1 MVKHSNNILNN
12 MKRGI
17 KTFIHSILLMTV
29 CLVLQ
34 ACPEFGDT
42 DPIGTVYIV
51 NKSNETIFVG
61 ASQLLEAGDS
71 LSLKNLSM
79 EYFLT
84 GKTESGDTTYVQSN
98 LDGLKTYNSTFQI
111 IILKSSTLNT
121 HTGKELKE
129 KMIVDKRY
137 CFTYDD
143 LAENDQ
149 TIIYTGD

>member
-61 ASQLLEAGDS
+61 ASQLLEAGDFV
-71 LSLKNLSM
+71 LLMVTLPNNYLYRRLINLS
-79 EYFLT
+79 YF
-84 GKTESGDTTYVQSN
+84 GV
-98 LDGLKTYNSTFQI
+98 
-111 IILKSSTLNT
+111 LNT
-121 HTGKELKE
+121 K
-129 KMIVDKRY
+129 
-137 CFTYDD
+137 
-143 LAENDQ
+143 
-149 TIIYTGD
+149 

>member
-1 MVKHSNNILNN
+1 

-111 IILKSSTLNT
+111 IIS
-121 HTGKELKE
+121 
-129 KMIVDKRY
+129 
-137 CFTYDD
+137 
-143 LAENDQ
+143 
-149 TIIYTGD
+149 

>member
-51 NKSNETIFVG
+51 NKSNETIFVV
-61 ASQLLEAGDS
+61 ASQLLEAGDFV
-71 LSLKNLSM
+71 LLM
-79 EYFLT
+79 
-84 GKTESGDTTYVQSN
+84 V
-98 LDGLKTYNSTFQI
+98 
-111 IILKSSTLNT
+111 TLP
-121 HTGKELKE
+121 
-129 KMIVDKRY
+129 KMIKQLSIQE
-137 CFTYDD
+137 T
-143 LAENDQ
+143 N
-149 TIIYTGD
+149 